1 MDKLAPHILNAETFG
16 SWTKESLFREG
27 RKARDIDAEYAR
39 RINEMEEK
47 RMPYKSLV
55 GRIRAELV
63 ARLDADLFNKGSAAE
78 WTEFALQQL
87 RRGDE

>member
-27 RKARDIDAEYAR
+27 RRARDIDSEYAS

-47 RMPYKSLV
+47 RLPYKSLV

-63 ARLDADLFNKGSAAE
+63 ARLDDDLFK
-78 WTEFALQQL
+78 
-87 RRGDE
+87 GDE